1 MRRFALL
8 LASAGLFLASG
19 CSKAPV
25 TGRRQYNLLPDSLM
39 LPLAKSSY
47 QDTLSKEKKVKKGA
61 DAALLGE
68 VGGRIATVA
77 NQPKYDW
84 EFTLVDDDETINAWC
99 MPGGKIA
106 FYTGILPVLE
116 HEAGMSFVMGH
127 EVGHATA
134 HHGAERLTQNLS
146 LVGGLAGLYLFL
158 DKKTELK
165 TEQKATIVAALGAG
179 TYLGVLLPFSR
190 AHEREA
196 DAIGVMYMARAGY
209 DPDESLGLWDRM
221 EALGGG
227 GKVPVFLSTHP
238 SHDKRKAR
246 IKEWLPKARKRYERN
261 QLAGDRTKR
270 LWGEGA
276 DQGTDQGGG
285 TALGR

>member
-1 MRRFALL
+1 MRRLL
-8 LASAGLFLASG
+8 LTLFAAALPLAVG

-25 TGRRQYNLLPDSLM
+25 TGRKQYNLLPDSLM

-47 QDTLSKEKKVKKGA
+47 QDTLSKEKKVKNGT
-61 DAALLGE
+61 DATLLRE
-68 VGGRIATVA
+68 VGQRIATVA
-77 NQPKYDW
+77 DQPKYDW
-84 EFTLVDDDETINAWC
+84 EFTLVDDEETINAWC

-106 FYTGILPVLE
+106 FYTGILPVLK

-134 HHGAERLTQNLS
+134 HHGAERLSQNLS

-179 TYLGVLLPFSR
+179 AAVGVILPFSR

-221 EALGGG
+221 EELSGGS
-227 GKVPVFLSTHP
+227 KVPVFLSTHP
-238 SHDKRKAR
+238 SHEKRKEKL
-246 IKEWLPKARKRYERN
+246 KEWLPKARKKYERSK
-261 QLAGDRTKR
+261 LSGDRSKT
-270 LWGEGA
+270 LWGKEA
-276 DQGTDQGGG
+276 AAPSTGGG
-285 TALGR
+285 AVLGR